1 LRKTGL
7 LPGKTALL
15 TVLAGL
21 LAALSAAVPARA
33 DQPHEVPAADY
44 LTAHALVAVDGG
56 RRINLF
62 CMGTGSPTVLFDA
75 GIGNTTLSWRKVQG
89 EVAGTTRACAYD
101 RAGYGFSDPPT
112 GPSTAEAAV
121 ADIHALLKA
130 AKIETPVV
138 YVAHS
143 IAGLYGVLLVAT
155 HPGDVAGE
163 VLVDPSFADQV
174 RAMTAHLPEPI
185 VQGAVALYRNQRDH
199 LKACAITRP
208 PLPEDCLGHESGK
221 GPLPPELAAME
232 RAHVARPSYLA
243 ANASEFESFLPGDD
257 DSPDRRALEDHPAH
271 FGDRPLVV
279 LTHDR
284 ITYPGMTAEQ
294 TAVAEQAWR
303 AGHQQLAALSS
314 RGSSR
319 VVPGTGHHIQI
330 EQPQAVIDAVRQVI
344 AQLRK

>member
-1 LRKTGL
+1 MAARFEETRSLA
-7 LPGKTALL
+7 GKIATLALL
-15 TVLAGL
+15 LGLVGLAPG
-21 LAALSAAVPARA
+21 AAWA
-33 DQPHEVPAADY
+33 DEVPGGDY
-44 LTAHALVAVDGG
+44 LTAQKMVAVDGQ
-56 RRINLF
+56 RRLNLF
-62 CMGTGSPTVLFDA
+62 CLGSGSPTVLFDA

-89 EVAGTTRACAYD
+89 EIAKTTRACAYD
-101 RAGYGFSDPPT
+101 RAGYGFSDPPP
-112 GPSTAEAAV
+112 GASTAEAAV

-143 IAGLYGVLLVAT
+143 IAGLYGVLLVAL
-155 HPGDVAGE
+155 HPDDVAGE
-163 VLVDPSFADQV
+163 VLVDPSFAGQFQ
-174 RAMTAHLPEPI
+174 AMTAHLPEAT
-185 VQGAVALYRNQRDH
+185 VQGAVALYRRQRDH

-221 GPLPPELAAME
+221 GALPPILAALE
-232 RAHVARPSYLA
+232 RQHVARPSYLA
-243 ANASEFESFLPGDD
+243 ANASELESFLPGDA
-257 DSPDRRALEDHPAH
+257 DSPDQLALEKHPAD

-279 LTHDR
+279 LTHSEIR
-284 ITYPGMTAEQ
+284 YPGMTADQ

-303 AGHQQLAALSS
+303 AGHQRLAALSS
-314 RGSSR
+314 RGSAR